1 MKLSAVEQAT
11 SSGAVWA
18 DLIRAIGAEDPD
30 KLRVAA
36 SAVAELEAHPGWST
50 LRGLLE
56 GKVDGLHRMI
66 LPPARH
72 DHASYIALTNQEYAL
87 RFALDLPAV
96 VQAVAKDAD
105 DKRRLAAER
114 AAARK
119 G

>member
-1 MKLSAVEQAT
+1 MEQAT

-18 DLIRAIGAEDPD
+18 DLIRALGAENPD
-30 KLRVAA
+30 DLRRAA
-36 SAVAELEAHPGWST
+36 ESVAELVAHPGWAT

-56 GKVDGLHRMI
+56 AKVDGLHRMI

-72 DHASYIALTNQEYAL
+72 DHASYIALTNQEFAL
-87 RFALDLPAV
+87 RYALDLPAV
-96 VQAVAKDAD
+96 VLAVAKDAD